1 MDPDQSCNRKAGFQ
15 RVGDQ
20 SILEVE
26 RQALHTENLRRIAGL
41 YVTRSS
47 ARVSGR
53 STVAEVNEQRGQPF
67 LRQLRRGPTYRDF
80 QVVRMC
86 AEGEYVESLIHVR
99 SLTSTWS
106 SAGPLVCKSLFAA
119 VTHGAYRLLASG
131 VPG

>member
-1 MDPDQSCNRKAGFQ
+1 MDPDQSCNRDSGFQ

-20 SILEVE
+20 SILEIE

-41 YVTRSS
+41 CVTRSS

-53 STVAEVNEQRGQPF
+53 FTVAEVNEQRSQP
-67 LRQLRRGPTYRDF
+67 LVRQLRRRPAHGDF

-86 AEGEYVESLIHVR
+86 PEGEYVESLIHGLSLAPTR
-99 SLTSTWS
+99 SC
-106 SAGPLVCKSLFAA
+106 AGAPSIKSLVAA
-119 VTHGAYRLLASG
+119 VTYVAYRPLATG